1 MGFTKSELVQFFD
14 ELTGLISEENQSEAN
29 LLIRGF
35 VLDFEKSYKYEDAVL
50 QKNVPYVPP
59 FYIPVMSQTFQEEIR
74 LKLTEKLTE
83 LGEYSPENVEQAMRS
98 KIYDLRELIDIT
110 EYAKWADEEIYRD
123 FAKKLAASRW

>member
-29 LLIRGF
+29 LMIRRF
-35 VLDFEKSYKYEDAVL
+35 VLDFEKSYKYEDMVL
-50 QKNVPYVPP
+50 QKNVPYVSPC
-59 FYIPVMSQTFQEEIR
+59 YISVMPQTFQEEIR

-98 KIYDLRELIDIT
+98 KIYDLRDLIDIT
-110 EYAKWADEEIYRD
+110 EYAKWADEAIYRD
-123 FAKKLAASRW
+123 FEKKLAASKW

>member
-1 MGFTKSELVQFFD
+1 MGFTKSELVRFFD
-14 ELTGLISEENQSEAN
+14 ELKGLISEENQSEAN
-29 LLIRGF
+29 LMIRRF
-35 VLDFEKSYKYEDAVL
+35 VLDFEKNYKYEDAVL

-59 FYIPVMSQTFQEEIR
+59 CYISMMPQTFQEEIR

-83 LGEYSPENVEQAMRS
+83 LGEYSPENVEQAMHS

>member
-1 MGFTKSELVQFFD
+1 M
-14 ELTGLISEENQSEAN
+14 
-29 LLIRGF
+29 
-35 VLDFEKSYKYEDAVL
+35 LDFEKSYKYEDAAL

-59 FYIPVMSQTFQEEIR
+59 FYISVMPQTFQEEIR